1 MPHLGLPTD
10 TRVCGARDFD
20 AVIGYEKVPV
30 FRRALGACKGPGDH
44 PTLWAF
50 LPVYV
55 TANSQRRDCEHIALD
70 SPCVVKR
77 IHSRWGCTLDGTE
90 RELRWDERVC
100 RWDVES
106 VVAAWIEVAD
116 SRSHMWEALRSHIF
130 CVRFR
135 NFVRERTARHVPKE
149 RGEMALTVLKGGI
162 ERSVLTVFRRQ
173 QVPSPAESDGVVA
186 VSAGETAVDKEA
198 WVVEL
203 R

>member
-1 MPHLGLPTD
+1 
-10 TRVCGARDFD
+10 
-20 AVIGYEKVPV
+20 
-30 FRRALGACKGPGDH
+30 
-44 PTLWAF
+44 
-50 LPVYV
+50 
-55 TANSQRRDCEHIALD
+55 
-70 SPCVVKR
+70 
-77 IHSRWGCTLDGTE
+77 
-90 RELRWDERVC
+90 
-100 RWDVES
+100 
-106 VVAAWIEVAD
+106 
-116 SRSHMWEALRSHIF
+116 MWEALRSHIF

-162 ERSVLTVFRRQ
+162 ERSVLAVFRRQ